1 MSLHFLFLTFHD
13 FEQQKAVYGH
23 RESHMKRI
31 MEEAMPRLQQYVR
44 GSWKSHGKSKLSG
57 DEDRFIKLIVNPCVD
72 TNVAAVPHGMGDVL
86 GKMTAMLQTG
96 TISEEHICSI
106 KLACASLQG
115 ALEEHPLV
123 QGLALQ
129 AFRMVQ
135 KQQRAIFH
143 MRGRRSCETEAERE
157 AIADSGIQLSLLGA
171 NGFMAKEFGL
181 NVKAMKTSVDQVE
194 TYSLPSPGLA
204 LMFKEAGIKLPPHR
218 HPLLSATGCPETPL
232 GREFGIGIVC
242 VEMETYGNVMK

>member
-1 MSLHFLFLTFHD
+1 MHFLFFTRHN
-13 FEQQKAVYGH
+13 FEQQKALYGH

-31 MEEAMPRLQQYVR
+31 MEEEMPRLQQYVR
-44 GSWKSHGKSKLSG
+44 GSWKSHGRTKLSQ
-57 DEDRFIKLIVNPCVD
+57 DEERFVKLIVNPCVN

-86 GKMTAMLQTG
+86 GKLTVMLQSG

-115 ALEEHPLV
+115 AFAEHPLV

-135 KQQRAIFH
+135 KQQRGIFH
-143 MRGRRSCETEAERE
+143 MRGRRSCETETERE
-157 AIADSGIQLSLLGA
+157 AIADSGIQLALLGA

-181 NVKAMKTSVDQVE
+181 NVRAMKTSVDQLE
-194 TYSLPSPGLA
+194 TYSLPSPGIA
-204 LMFKEAGIKLPPHR
+204 MMFKERLESNYHLIDTRFIRPQDAPKS
-218 HPLLSATGCPETPL
+218 LLDGSL
-232 GREFGIGIVC
+232 GLG
-242 VEMETYGNVMK
+242 